1 MVFHSVDK
9 ITSLFIHLNPAL
21 LMFCLRWKIS
31 GETKE
36 QFAIPELSNVCC
48 F

>member
-21 LMFCLRWKIS
+21 LMIDLRWKIT
-31 GETKE
+31 GATKE
-36 QFAIPELSNVCC
+36 AFAIPELDDVR
-48 F
+48 